1 VREQAAIEVTRLW
14 DALRTVKDPEFPVSV
29 VDLGLIY
36 GLRVEE
42 EGRVVVDMTY
52 TSTACGCMEWI
63 EADIRRCLL
72 QEPGVAEVRINVVW
86 DPPWAKERMSEAA
99 RQRFREW
106 GISL

>member
-1 VREQAAIEVTRLW
+1 MREQATIEVNRLW
-14 DALRTVKDPEFPVSV
+14 EALRAVKDPEFPVSV

-36 GLRVEE
+36 ALRVEG

-63 EADIRRCLL
+63 EEDIRRCLL
-72 QEPGVAEVRINVVW
+72 QEPGVEEVIINVVW
-86 DPPWAKERMSEAA
+86 DPPWTKERMNEAA